1 MTHQFDQRTQEE
13 IDAVKAWMD
22 WMDWT
27 AREVQRRKVQ
37 SAVGGVLFNVSNFPQ
52 EAQSRLLGR
61 DMAPLRD
68 KITDA
73 ALDALGIKV
82 LA

>member
-1 MTHQFDQRTQEE
+1 MIVQYDSRTLEE
-13 IDAVKAWMD
+13 IN
-22 WMDWT
+22 
-27 AREVQRRKVQ
+27 RSLVQTISAGEMTRRKVQ

-52 EAQSRLLGR
+52 EAQTRLLGR

-73 ALDALGIKV
+73 VLDALGIKV
-82 LA
+82 DA

>member
-1 MTHQFDQRTQEE
+1 MRDPFGPMTQGE
-13 IDAVKAWMD
+13 IDRVSAW
-22 WMDWT
+22 
-27 AREVQRRKVQ
+27 VYNQRLKRDVRD
-37 SAVGGVLFNVSNFPQ
+37 AVGGVLFNVSNFPR
-52 EAQSRLLGR
+52 EAQTRLLGR

-73 ALDALGIKV
+73 VLDALGIKV

>member
-1 MTHQFDQRTQEE
+1 MRDPFGPMTQGE
-13 IDAVKAWMD
+13 IDRVSEW
-22 WMDWT
+22 
-27 AREVQRRKVQ
+27 VYNQRLKRDVQ
-37 SAVGGVLFNVSNFPQ
+37 SAVGGVLANAANFPQ
-52 EAQSRLLGR
+52 EAQARLLGR

-73 ALDALGIKV
+73 VLDALGIKV

>member
-1 MTHQFDQRTQEE
+1 MTTPFAPMTQGE
-13 IDAVKAWMD
+13 IDRVSEW
-22 WMDWT
+22 
-27 AREVQRRKVQ
+27 VYNQRLKRDVRD
-37 SAVGGVLFNVSNFPQ
+37 AVGGVLLNVSNFPR
-52 EAQSRLLGR
+52 EAQTRLLGR

-73 ALDALGIKV
+73 VLDALGIKV